1 MDNTLIDRIVGVFS
15 RAAMPIVSCALAMAI
30 AFIPGTAL
38 AGADDEGDLD
48 APNAAAGGT
57 SAQSAQEDTA
67 IDDAVNIAADGKS
80 ASVEGSPFALEDFS
94 RSQVGSNSDVNGV
107 YAGYRYFVSDESGS
121 LAVVAADELTVVHV
135 PPETAQ
141 AVGFDAESS
150 ESRGFLKQL
159 LVALDAQNS
168 KGGATLSAEGEWAF
182 TGEPEFERDGVV
194 YKFDQELKP
203 GEFYVCVVGADGSD
217 VTQAS
222 NPSYVRLTH
231 ADFATLASAD
241 QVSVIGAPEGFEA
254 LASFLKGIDYSPLW
268 VTLKTTLT
276 AIVFI
281 FVLGLLAAYFS
292 LRIPARAQ
300 DIADSIFTIP
310 MVLPPTVC
318 GFLLLLAF
326 GKNTAVGQ
334 WFIDIGFPLIF
345 SWQATVL
352 AAVVVAFPLMYRSA
366 RGAFE
371 NLDPNMLDAARTLGW
386 SNAKIFFKLM
396 LPLSWSSIA
405 AGTVLSFARA
415 LGEFGATL
423 FLAGNYLGITRTIP
437 IAIYFEW
444 MNGCDAD
451 WPAEHGCRVTI
462 IRARPRRVRRHA
474 VLGRQL
480 LGDHAHHPHRHLLRV
495 DERQHRRGHFL
506 DGCHHGVQLRG
517 HPVHQPVEQAHHEL
531 SQGDGSVMGPVILS
545 AARSAESRDPARR
558 KPSVFGKEL
567 PK

>member
-1 MDNTLIDRIVGVFS
+1 MDNTLIDRIVSVFS
-15 RAAMPIVSCALAMAI
+15 CSAMQIISCAFAMAI
-30 AFIPGTAL
+30 HFIPGTAL
-38 AGADDEGDLD
+38 AGADEEGDLD

-121 LAVVAADELTVVHV
+121 LAVVATDELTVVHV
-135 PPETAQ
+135 PSETAQ

-366 RGAFE
+366 RIDIGFPLIFSWQATVLAAVVVAFPLMYRSARGAFE

-444 MNGCDAD
+444 MNGNTDVAIF
-451 WPAEHGCRVTI
+451 WTVVIMAFSFVVI
-462 IRARPRRVRRHA
+462 LFINLWSRRTTSYRR
-474 VLGRQL
+474 
-480 LGDHAHHPHRHLLRV
+480 
-495 DERQHRRGHFL
+495 
-506 DGCHHGVQLRG
+506 
-517 HPVHQPVEQAHHEL
+517 
-531 SQGDGSVMGPVILS
+531 GDGSVMSPVILS
-545 AARSAESRDPARR
+545 AARSAESKDPARR